1 MPAKKILLDLLRS
14 PPVDLQ
20 FAINGKIITPLFKV
34 GHNKIILNGTQSNG
48 RLGPCIV
55 VEIMTNTIHLEDYYF
70 DANKNTTV
78 CPSLSHDNLFEL
90 LDVLSSVLKYDQS
103 LLDVSTKKVSDQCTL
118 YMETMSIAK
127 GKTFYNGYGF
137 MNDDI
142 DAFIAKSRH
151 MLLKDFNFELN
162 KKFKTLEPQLD
173 SSTLK
178 DTALWILDKC
188 KKNKT
193 TEEIKSFIRDF
204 SIALGNEFPMSEFVK
219 QYKRVEYSVTIN
231 YDGVIQVAFT
241 LLPKKKSQKQTI
253 NRRKK
258 HRLVSRRVRH
268 KLRVYKLP
276 RKDAD

>member
-1 MPAKKILLDLLRS
+1 MPAKTILLELLRS
-14 PPVDLQ
+14 PPVDVQ
-20 FAINGKIITPLFKV
+20 FSINGKIITPLFKV
-34 GHNKIILNGTQSNG
+34 GHYKIILNGTQSNG
-48 RLGPCIV
+48 RLGPCIL
-55 VEIMTNTIHLEDYYF
+55 VEIMTDTVHLEDYYF
-70 DANKNTTV
+70 EANKNTTV
-78 CPSLSHDNLFEL
+78 CPQLSHANVFEL

-142 DAFIAKSRH
+142 DAFIAKSRN

-188 KKNKT
+188 EKNKT
-193 TEEIKSFIRDF
+193 TEEIKSFIRGF

-219 QYKRVEYSVTIN
+219 QYKRVAYNVTVRDN
-231 YDGVIQVAFT
+231 DGVTQVAFT
-241 LLPKKKSQKQTI
+241 LSPKKSQQQTI

-258 HRLVSRRVRH
+258 HRRVSRRVRH
-268 KLRVYKLP
+268 KLRVYKVP